1 MLVLDGRDVRPF
13 GRKGHLLSGERPA
26 DEDMAAYVIDSRI
39 FRDQFATPEM
49 REIFSD
55 ENTIQRWID
64 VEVALARVQA
74 DLGII
79 PDAAASEIERKGR
92 VEFLNLDELKDEINR
107 TSHPVVPLLKLL
119 ERICTDGAGEFLHW
133 GATTQD
139 IVDTGTVL
147 QIRDALGLIAARQA
161 SLRDDLLRLARC
173 HRNTVM
179 VGRTHGQQALPLTF
193 GFKVAVWV
201 AEIDRNHQRLA
212 EVRQR
217 VLMGQFS
224 GAVGTLAALPERGIA
239 VQEQL
244 MKRLGL
250 ASPVI
255 SWHSS
260 RDGIAEL
267 MAILAI
273 CISTVGK
280 IANEIYHLQ
289 RTEIAE
295 LEEPF
300 PKGKIGSSTMPHKRN
315 PPVCEAIVALA
326 RTMRSIVPLALE
338 GMMAEHERDKIGLQ
352 VEREFIS
359 RAFCVVDAAMQKMLY
374 VIRDLTVRPDR
385 MEANL
390 HILGGSLMSE
400 AIMMRFGETIGR
412 QRAHE
417 IVHEISMRAFEQH
430 VNLKDALLANS
441 EVCAALTVDE
451 IECLLDPHRY
461 TGLSGFFVDRVVGE
475 ATAGGM

>member
-1 MLVLDGRDVRPF
+1 
-13 GRKGHLLSGERPA
+13 
-26 DEDMAAYVIDSRI
+26 MAAYVIDSRI

-79 PDAAASEIERKGR
+79 PGAAASEIAENGR
-92 VEFLNLDELKDEINR
+92 VEFLNLDELKDEMNR
-107 TSHPVVPLLKLL
+107 TSHPVVPLLRLL
-119 ERICTDGAGEFLHW
+119 KKICTKGAGEFLHW

-147 QIRDALGLIAARQA
+147 QIRDALELITARHA
-161 SLRDDLLRLARC
+161 SLRGDLLRLAQR
-173 HRNTVM
+173 HRDTVM

-193 GFKVAVWV
+193 GFKVAVWAV
-201 AEIDRNHQRLA
+201 EIDRNLQRLA
-212 EVRQR
+212 EMRPR
-217 VLMGQFS
+217 VLQGQFA
-224 GAVGTLAALPERGIA
+224 GAVGTLAALPEHGIA

-244 MKRLGL
+244 MISLGL
-250 ASPVI
+250 ESPVI

-267 MAILAI
+267 MAVLGI
-273 CISTVGK
+273 CASTVGK
-280 IANEIYHLQ
+280 IANEIYQLQ

-300 PKGKIGSSTMPHKRN
+300 PRGKIGSSTMPHKRN

-352 VEREFIS
+352 TEREFIA
-359 RAFCVVDAAMQKMLY
+359 RAFCIVDAALQKMLY
-374 VIRDLTVRPDR
+374 VIRDLTIRPDR

-390 HILGGSLMSE
+390 HILEGLLMSE
-400 AIMMRFGETIGR
+400 AIMMRLGETVGR

-417 IVHEISMRAFEQH
+417 IVHEISMRAFEQRAKM
-430 VNLKDALLANS
+430 KDVLLIHP
-441 EVCAALTVDE
+441 EVCATLTADE
-451 IECLLDPHRY
+451 IESLLDPHRY
-461 TGLSGFFVDRVVGE
+461 TGLAGFFVDRVVGE
-475 ATAGGM
+475 MAGSGM